1 MRQFFQDLRLS
12 IEKFEMFEKGAYHSG
27 SGEARLLS
35 AKDFVIANDA
45 TGYAHLDEYFG
56 WGFIY
61 CGACLAKA
69 DESSGKGDEAQSVG
83 VPFAGMW
90 LQIPLRLQDSPP
102 LSDPEV

>member
-1 MRQFFQDLRLS
+1 LKK
-12 IEKFEMFEKGAYHSG
+12 EYYHSG
-27 SGEARLLS
+27 SGEARLS
-35 AKDFVIANDA
+35 IAKGFVIANDA

-56 WGFIY
+56 KGFIH
-61 CGACLAKA
+61 GGVCLAKA
-69 DESSGKGDEAQSVG
+69 DEASGKGDEGQSVG